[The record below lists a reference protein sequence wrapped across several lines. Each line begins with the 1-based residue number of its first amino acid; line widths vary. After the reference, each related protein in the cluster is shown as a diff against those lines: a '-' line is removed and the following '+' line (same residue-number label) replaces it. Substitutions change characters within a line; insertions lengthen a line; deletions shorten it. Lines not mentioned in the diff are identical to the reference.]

1 MQEGDEV
8 IISVMEHHSNIV
20 PWQLIA
26 AKTGA
31 VIKFA
36 ELNSD
41 EGLDRESFSK
51 LLSPR
56 TKLVSL
62 VHVSNTLG
70 CINPIKEIAA
80 EAHAVGAKVLVDAC
94 QSVPH
99 MRIDVQDLG
108 CDWLVASGHKV
119 PYATLRRVHS
129 ALLQTRAQLLSPR
142 SADHARA
149 RGADVWPDR
158 IGLSLRALRC
168 HGLDAAHA
176 GRGGDDRRGV
186 SDALHLR
193 AASGPLRSRHPGY
206 RSASRPCPPAPH
218 CTRTRNR
225 SFVRAHARTC
235 AVTGVLRVARLRDES
250 RLSVRILSK
259 LSCRHVAGECVG
271 LGAACDYLMD
281 IGMDK
286 IEAHEHAMTRL
297 LFDALEDVPDLR
309 IYGPRPGADGS
320 GRAALAAFNHK
331 TIQASDMATFLDM
344 EGVAIRSGHHCT
356 QPLHR
361 MWGASGSARAS
372 CYLYTTEEDI
382 AGLARHLK
390 DTIQMFAN
398 IDSMNLELE

>member
-119 PYATLRRVHS
+119 PYAMLRRVHS

-176 GRGGDDRRGV
+176 GRGGEMIDEVFLTHSTFAPPPGRFEAGTPAIGRR
-186 SDALHLR
+186 
-193 AASGPLRSRHPGY
+193 
-206 RSASRPCPPAPH
+206 PAPARPPLTAH
-218 CTRTRNR
+218 APGIGASYGRTRAPAP
-225 SFVRAHARTC
+225 S
-235 AVTGVLRVARLRDES
+235 
-250 RLSVRILSK
+250 
-259 LSCRHVAGECVG
+259 
-271 LGAACDYLMD
+271 
-281 IGMDK
+281 
-286 IEAHEHAMTRL
+286 
-297 LFDALEDVPDLR
+297 P
-309 IYGPRPGADGS
+309 
-320 GRAALAAFNHK
+320 
-331 TIQASDMATFLDM
+331 
-344 EGVAIRSGHHCT
+344 
-356 QPLHR
+356 
-361 MWGASGSARAS
+361 AS
-372 CYLYTTEEDI
+372 CASPVCETR
-382 AGLARHLK
+382 A
-390 DTIQMFAN
+390 
-398 IDSMNLELE
+398 DSPCGY